1 MEEQWLVTI
10 KSYILCIQLVCQ
22 VILLYLLFSNMC
34 SVRMVC
40 KSQRMVVVALV
51 LLNESVRLAD
61 FDSDDRIDIITATF
75 FKVETSEVR
84 GKDVYPH
91 CEHAYFI
98 SVIGGARA
106 TADSIIA

>member
-1 MEEQWLVTI
+1 
-10 KSYILCIQLVCQ
+10 
-22 VILLYLLFSNMC
+22 
-34 SVRMVC
+34 
-40 KSQRMVVVALV
+40 MVVVALV